1 MTARWWEALLGS
13 VDQKRRYRQYKA
25 RIDALPEPYRE
36 AAQAFDRY
44 FMHFL
49 SITEGEDKPVK
60 YPVLF
65 QTAQVVVVTKTDI
78 AEAVDFRRDAAVS
91 NIRRVSPQAVVIEL
105 SARTGHGM
113 DKWYEYLEKNLLA
126 ERTRRNA

>member
-49 SITEGEDKPVK
+49 SITEGETLVRMLTDFADLWEQAAADGTPV
-60 YPVLF
+60 
-65 QTAQVVVVTKTDI
+65 
-78 AEAVDFRRDAAVS
+78 R
-91 NIRRVSPQAVVIEL
+91 AVVGQDPVYFAETFMQ
-105 SARTGHGM
+105 SYSGRHWM
-113 DKWYEYLEKNLLA
+113 DK
-126 ERTRRNA
+126 ERARLVEVIDQVTGDQS